1 MLMTRQKL
9 LSIVGLS
16 LGLLLFSA
24 MLWVL
29 HRELQQYHYHDI
41 VSQVE
46 AISVWRLALA
56 LLLTALN
63 YLVLTG
69 QDALAVR
76 YLRYPLS
83 YGKIAL
89 ASFLGYVFSH
99 NIGFA
104 LLSSASIRYRL
115 YSTWGLSTGEIAT
128 IVAFT
133 GVTFWFGVLFLGGV
147 VFVWEPFT
155 LPPAL
160 RLPFFHSLH
169 PLGVIFLILVAGYL
183 LFSAIR
189 TTPLKIRDWEVPL
202 PPVRLAVAQ
211 VVLSSLDWALAAGVL
226 YVLLPTTDN
235 LSYPLFLGIF
245 ILAQMAGVSSQIPGG
260 LGVFETIIVLLLSP
274 QLPAPAIVGSLVVY
288 RGVYYLLPLGIAT
301 VLLAIHE
308 LSHKKEELS
317 QLAGVFGRW
326 ASVLTPHFL
335 ALSTFL
341 GGAVLIVSGTTPA
354 IHSRLAWLSGFL
366 PLPVIEL
373 SHFLGSVVG
382 LALLILA
389 RGLQQRLDVAYHAAL
404 LLLTAGIIFSL
415 LKGFDYEEALI
426 LTVMLG
432 ALLPCRSYFYRRAS
446 LLSERFTPG
455 WIVAIAVV
463 LMGSIWLGLFSHKHV
478 EYANELWWQFAVS
491 GDAPR
496 MLRAMVGALGGA
508 LIFAAGRLLRPALP
522 EPSAPDDTAREKAL
536 SVIARARNPEGNLAL
551 LGDKA
556 LLFNERG
563 DAFIMYGVEGRS
575 WIALGDPVGPRQEQK
590 NWPGNF
596 ARFVIV
602 MVAGPYST
610 KSDRSC
616 FLSTSI

>member
-1 MLMTRQKL
+1 M
-9 LSIVGLS
+9 
-16 LGLLLFSA
+16 
-24 MLWVL
+24 
-29 HRELQQYHYHDI
+29 
-41 VSQVE
+41 
-46 AISVWRLALA
+46 
-56 LLLTALN
+56 
-63 YLVLTG
+63 
-69 QDALAVR
+69 
-76 YLRYPLS
+76 
-83 YGKIAL
+83 
-89 ASFLGYVFSH
+89 
-99 NIGFA
+99 
-104 LLSSASIRYRL
+104 
-115 YSTWGLSTGEIAT
+115 STGEIAT
-128 IVAFT
+128 VVAFT

-147 VFVWEPFT
+147 VFVWEPLP

-189 TTPLKIRDWEVPL
+189 TTPLKIKDWEVPL

-235 LSYPLFLGIF
+235 LSYPLFLGIY

-274 QLPAPAIVGSLVVY
+274 QLPAPAILGSLVVY

-341 GGAVLIVSGTTPA
+341 GGAVLVVSGTTPA

-496 MLRAMVGALGGA
+496 FLRATVGVIGGA
-508 LIFAAGRLLRPALP
+508 LIFAIGRLVRPAP
-522 EPSAPDDTAREKAL
+522 GEPAPPDQQALEYART
-536 SVIARARNPEGNLAL
+536 VIDRSGAIEANLAL

-556 LLFNERG
+556 LLFNERR

-575 WIALGDPVGPRQEQK
+575 WIALG
-590 NWPGNF
+590 
-596 ARFVIV
+596 
-602 MVAGPYST
+602 
-610 KSDRSC
+610 RSC
-616 FLSTSI
+616 WFPTRAARTGLAISWAVRPP

>member
-1 MLMTRQKL
+1 M
-9 LSIVGLS
+9 
-16 LGLLLFSA
+16 F
-24 MLWVL
+24 
-29 HRELQQYHYHDI
+29 
-41 VSQVE
+41 E
-46 AISVWRLALA
+46 AIPGRRLALA

-69 QDALAVR
+69 HDALAFR

-83 YGKIAL
+83 YGKIAF

-128 IVAFT
+128 VVAFN

-147 VFVWEPFT
+147 VFVWEPLT

-235 LSYPLFLGIF
+235 LSYPLFLGIY

-274 QLPAPAIVGSLVVY
+274 QLPAPAILGSLVVY

-341 GGAVLIVSGTTPA
+341 GGAVLVVSGTTPA
-354 IHSRLAWLSGFL
+354 IHSRLAWLSDFL

-478 EYANELWWQFAVS
+478 EYANESVVAICRVWRCPSFPACDGRCHWRRV
-491 GDAPR
+491 D
-496 MLRAMVGALGGA
+496 LRHRATRPPCSRGTH
-508 LIFAAGRLLRPALP
+508 AAGSAGVGTCTHRDRP
-522 EPSAPDDTAREKAL
+522 
-536 SVIARARNPEGNLAL
+536 
-551 LGDKA
+551 LG
-556 LLFNERG
+556 R
-563 DAFIMYGVEGRS
+563 YRS
-575 WIALGDPVGPRQEQK
+575 QSGAAWRQSPVVQ
-590 NWPGNF
+590 
-596 ARFVIV
+596 
-602 MVAGPYST
+602 
-610 KSDRSC
+610 
-616 FLSTSI
+616 